1 MAAVPEEDWGR
12 AVKANDRTY
21 NSQFQYADNYI
32 KTSKYNL
39 LTFLPINLLEQFL
52 RIANFYFLMLLILQF
67 IDVISS
73 LNPVTTALPLLFVLT
88 VSAVKDGIDDYKR
101 HKSDGIVNN
110 RTAGILD
117 SQDGKRDLVDTR
129 WRNVTVG
136 DIIKLKNNDFV
147 TADILVLSSSE
158 PHSVVYVET
167 AELDGET
174 NLKVK
179 QALPETS
186 PLGEDLDKLGN
197 FNGEVKCEAPNN
209 RLDRYEGTLI
219 WGEEKFA
226 LNNDQL
232 LLRGCRIRN
241 TQWCYGIVI
250 FAGKDTKLMQNS
262 GKSKF
267 KRTSLDKLMNKLVI
281 SIFVLLLVIC
291 LICSI
296 CCSVWEYTYGTDFQV
311 YLPWDQKNGAI
322 IATFNFFSYII
333 VLNTLVPISL
343 YVTVELIRLFQS
355 FWINWDVKMYYDEKD
370 CTAKARTTT
379 LNEELGQIQYVF
391 SDKTGTLTQN
401 MMTFN
406 KCSISGKK
414 FGELKN
420 KAGEIVTVDED
431 TPKVDFSKNKWY
443 EESFDFYD
451 ETLKNGVDNGDRQT
465 WLFFRLLAL
474 CHTVMAEHGDDG
486 SLTYQAQS
494 PDEAALV
501 GAARNFGFT
510 FKSRTPTTITIDV
523 QGREDTYELLQI
535 LDFNNVRK
543 RMSVIVRQNNRIKLF
558 CKGADNV
565 VFERLGEASVFLQ
578 DVTQEH
584 LNDFANEG
592 LRTLVLAMR
601 DIKDEEYN
609 EWNLRYHEASTAL
622 KDREEKVCALQEEIE
637 KDMLLLGAT
646 AIEDKLQDGVPQT
659 IENLIKGNIKVWV
672 LTGDKQETAINIG
685 YSCRLLTDQFN
696 EVFVINQTEEE
707 DVKQI
712 VYDTLDKICD
722 TMGIKNKMRCD
733 EDDIVDEDDDEE
745 DDKKNLEQLASIYS
759 FAIVITGAS
768 LVHALQADIEQIF
781 LEAACFCKTI
791 ICCRVTPL
799 QKAQVVNLVK
809 KYKKAVTLAIGDG
822 ANDVSMIKAAHIG
835 VGISGQEGMQAV
847 LASDFSFGQ
856 FRFLERLLLVH
867 GRWSYVRMSKFL
879 SYFFYKN
886 FAFTLSHF
894 WFAFYCGFSAM
905 AVYDQW
911 FITLYNIV
919 FTSLPVI
926 ALGIFDQDVNEDMCI
941 RFPALY
947 KPGQKNEYFNYW
959 VFTKSVVAGTVTS
972 LTLFFVCY
980 GTFLDVV
987 NPDGTPAGS
996 QTTFGCVLATMLVLV
1011 VNFKMAMDT
1020 AYWTVF
1026 NHVCIWLSIISYW
1039 IVVFI
1044 MYSDLMYEFFF
1055 AIFTF
1060 VGSARV
1066 MCTMPTFWF
1075 SMPLVCV
1082 ILLMPVAGKRAIAMD
1097 VAPTLAE
1104 KVRILQQQ
1112 EAIQA
1117 KEDKDNVVELKAFKR
1132 TDDEGSINGKVTK
1145 KDKPRGHKDSIR
1157 EDGIS
1162 RRRPQSAGSGYA
1174 FSHQE
1179 GFGRMITSGTIRDS
1193 QRRKKGREKNGTAS
1207 STERRK
1213 SSANSRDTDSGRGSA
1228 LKDEELIV

>member
-1 MAAVPEEDWGR
+1 MAATPDCGR
-12 AVKANDRTY
+12 VVKANDRSF
-21 NSQFQYADNYI
+21 NSQFKYANNYI
-32 KTSKYNL
+32 KTSKYNIF
-39 LTFLPINLLEQFL
+39 TFIPINLFEQFM
-52 RIANFYFLMLLILQF
+52 RIANFYFLILLILQF
-67 IDVISS
+67 IDVVSS
-73 LNPVTTALPLLFVLT
+73 LNPVTTALPLVFVLT

-101 HKSDGIVNN
+101 HKSDGTVNN
-110 RTAGILD
+110 RTAEILVC
-117 SQDGKRDLVDTR
+117 QDTKRDLVATK
-129 WRNVTVG
+129 WHHVQVG
-136 DIIKLKNNDFV
+136 DIIKLYNNDFV

-186 PLGEDLDKLGN
+186 PLGQDLEKLGN
-197 FNGEVKCEAPNN
+197 FNGEVQCEAPNN
-209 RLDRYEGTLI
+209 RLDRYEGTLN
-219 WGEEKFA
+219 WGEEKFS

-262 GKSKF
+262 GKSKL

-281 SIFVLLLVIC
+281 SIFILMLVIC

-296 CCSVWEYTYGTDFQV
+296 CCSVWEYTYGEEFQV

-322 IATFNFFSYII
+322 IATLNFFSYII

-355 FWINWDVKMYYDEKD
+355 FWINWDVKMYYETKD

-406 KCSISGKK
+406 KCSISGRK
-414 FGELKN
+414 FGEFKN
-420 KAGEIVTVDED
+420 KAGDIVPIDED
-431 TPKVDFSKNKWY
+431 TPKVDFSSNKYY
-443 EESFDFYD
+443 EESFEFYD
-451 ETLKNGVDNGDRQT
+451 NSLKAGVDRGDRQT

-510 FKSRTPTTITIDV
+510 YKSRTPTTITIEV

-565 VFERLGEASVFLQ
+565 VFERLGEASTFLK

-592 LRTLVLAMR
+592 LRTLVLAMK
-601 DIKDEEYN
+601 DIGEQEYKD
-609 EWNLRYHEASTAL
+609 WNKKYHEASTSL
-622 KDREEKVCALQEEIE
+622 ENREEKIDAVQEEIE
-637 KDMLLLGAT
+637 KDMMLLGAT
-646 AIEDKLQDGVPQT
+646 AIEDKLQDGVPET

-685 YSCRLLTDQFN
+685 YSCRLLTDEFN

-707 DVKQI
+707 AIKEV
-712 VYDTLDKICD
+712 VNNTLDKICD

-745 DDKKNLEQLASIYS
+745 DEKKNMEQLASIYS

-926 ALGIFDQDVNEDMCI
+926 ALGIFDQDVNEDMCV

-959 VFTKSVVAGTVTS
+959 VFTKSIVSGTITS
-972 LTLFFVCY
+972 LTLFFISY
-980 GTFLDVV
+980 GTFLDVA
-987 NPDGTPAGS
+987 NPDGFPAGS
-996 QTTFGCVLATMLVLV
+996 QTTFGCILASMLVLV

-1026 NHVCIWLSIISYW
+1026 NHICIWLSIISYW
-1039 IVVFI
+1039 IIIFT
-1044 MYSDLMYEFFF
+1044 MYSDIMYEFFF

-1060 VGSARV
+1060 IGSARI
-1066 MCTMPTFWF
+1066 MSTMPTFWF

-1082 ILLMPVAGKRAIAMD
+1082 ILLMPVAGKRAISMD

-1104 KVRILQQQ
+1104 KVRMLQQR
-1112 EAIQA
+1112 EAQQA
-1117 KEDKDNVVELKAFKR
+1117 KEDKDNVVELKSLKR
-1132 TDDEGSINGKVTK
+1132 IDGDMNGKVIK
-1145 KDKPRGHKDSIR
+1145 NDRPKSRKDSVR
-1157 EDGIS
+1157 EEGIS
-1162 RRRPQSAGSGYA
+1162 RKRPQSAGSGYA

-1207 STERRK
+1207 TDRRK
-1213 SSANSRDTDSGRGSA
+1213 SSAHSRDTDSGRGSA